1 MTLRLRALAPLLLLM
16 VSAAWAQPAPG
27 TYHLAKTIPIGGP
40 DRWDYVVFDQAQD
53 RVYVAHA
60 ETVSVVDAKAG
71 KLVGT
76 IAVGGVTHGIATVPA
91 LGKGYTDDGKSG
103 FAVVFDL
110 KTLKELRRIKVEPDA
125 DGIVYD
131 PASGHILVIT
141 GDSGKVSVI
150 DPKSDKVV
158 ATVDGGGG
166 LEFGVLGGNGKF
178 YVDGEEHNEIV
189 RMDLASNTA
198 DAHWPLDGC
207 KTPHGLAI
215 DRAHMRLF
223 ASCGNKVM
231 DVVNADSGATLATLP
246 IGTGTDFAVFDP
258 KRDLA
263 FSSNRDGTLSVIAE
277 HAGDHFA
284 SLPSVPTER
293 GARTMAIDERTGRLF
308 LAASDV
314 TVNEAVPPDDRAR
327 YKVTPDTAKLLIF
340 DPAR

>member
-60 ETVSVVDAKAG
+60 ETVSVVDVKAG
-71 KLVGT
+71 KLIGT
-76 IAVGGVTHGIATVPA
+76 VTVGGVTHGIATVPA
-91 LGKGYTDDGKSG
+91 LGKGYTDDSKSG

-150 DPKSDKVV
+150 DPKSDKLV
-158 ATVDGGGG
+158 ATIDGGGG

-178 YVDGEEHNEIV
+178 YVDGEERNEIV

-223 ASCGNKVM
+223 ASCGSKVM
-231 DVVNADSGATLATLP
+231 DVVNADTDGGDAHEKAAERWRKRWVEERLKEIGLERARRWGWPNTYSYSKSLGEQLVKSLLDVVTNTIDQLGDAPGIRLA
-246 IGTGTDFAVFDP
+246 G
-258 KRDLA
+258 
-263 FSSNRDGTLSVIAE
+263 
-277 HAGDHFA
+277 AGDGHRVGIV
-284 SLPSVPTER
+284 SV
-293 GARTMAIDERTGRLF
+293 
-308 LAASDV
+308 
-314 TVNEAVPPDDRAR
+314 AVGSVQSP
-327 YKVTPDTAKLLIF
+327 
-340 DPAR
+340 